1 MPYPL
6 LTTKVQINYHT
17 TNCDSYSKLRR
28 LNKVL
33 YSAFINISMQVNFIV
48 ILKQAFTTS
57 HFLSLTNLDQLS
69 DSPSKSFDIYGY
81 SCQQSVCCL
90 SRTASDL
97 ICLSKFPPLSLT
109 NQMPENKNTYQL
121 NKTYMS
127 LQNVIC
133 LVWFVKLNAWK
144 LKLKL
149 NLEEDGFRGHEK
161 WKYFVCFVWYLY
173 ADNAFRA

>member
-1 MPYPL
+1 MG
-6 LTTKVQINYHT
+6 T
-17 TNCDSYSKLRR
+17 
-28 LNKVL
+28 
-33 YSAFINISMQVNFIV
+33 SAAQKTVF
-48 ILKQAFTTS
+48 
-57 HFLSLTNLDQLS
+57 
-69 DSPSKSFDIYGY
+69 
-81 SCQQSVCCL
+81 L
-90 SRTASDL
+90 SRTASYL

-121 NKTYMS
+121 YMS

-133 LVWFVKLNAWK
+133 LVCFVKLNAWK